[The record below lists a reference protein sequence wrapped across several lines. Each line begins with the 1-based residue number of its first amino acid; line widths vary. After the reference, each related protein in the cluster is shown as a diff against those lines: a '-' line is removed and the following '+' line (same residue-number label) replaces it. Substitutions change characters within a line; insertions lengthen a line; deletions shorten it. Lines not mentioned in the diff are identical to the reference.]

1 LTIPPHPSSR
11 PPPAARTI
19 PPHPFGRDPTI
30 PYPVKRSN
38 PGGRRVRQGLNFLP
52 RPSPGFGTSAWYSIM
67 TLLEGVSRYALG
79 LCGDPS
85 RLGIK
90 VSSAAAQRSDN
101 HTSTEDPALPHGAP
115 RYLQTL
121 CASAVPASLLR
132 DAHSSALSVLVG
144 ETRAQRAK
152 RCEEGG
158 RVRCEGRLEHNRW
171 ESYAYVTWQRCVRA
185 KSMPPA
191 LTAM

>member
-1 LTIPPHPSSR
+1 MENLERQESGEQDSVLQLGIVSS
-11 PPPAARTI
+11 
-19 PPHPFGRDPTI
+19 
-30 PYPVKRSN
+30 YC
-38 PGGRRVRQGLNFLP
+38 
-52 RPSPGFGTSAWYSIM
+52 
-67 TLLEGVSRYALG
+67 SRG
-79 LCGDPS
+79 
-85 RLGIK
+85 GIK
-90 VSSAAAQRSDN
+90 VCSRPLWGLISAGYQGIIGGRAAKRQFTPRTEPSRGCSRTGCGRGPVKCDERPPLAPSSPS
-101 HTSTEDPALPHGAP
+101 ALLSGA
-115 RYLQTL
+115 L
-121 CASAVPASLLR
+121 ASLLR

-171 ESYAYVTWQRCVRA
+171 ESYVTWQRCVRA